1 MWNDQV
7 ERFATCQTF
16 GHAWIP
22 QSQAKSGWT
31 PDYGHG
37 IVLSCERCG
46 CERRDTIDLN
56 GDLSARSYDYPAG
69 YQRDPAVIPERPTRG
84 PTAGGV
90 DDRVPVV
97 PQSPL
102 HHLNPQRRTRCH
114 PPTPASS
121 TTVTRS
127 TP

>member
-22 QSQAKSGWT
+22 QSQAKSRWT

-46 CERRDTIDLN
+46 CERRVTIDLN

-69 YQRDPAVIPERPTRG
+69 YQRDPAVIPERPTR
-84 PTAGGV
+84 AQQ
-90 DDRVPVV
+90 RVAWMTE
-97 PQSPL
+97 SRSY
-102 HHLNPQRRTRCH
+102 RRAR
-114 PPTPASS
+114 S
-121 TTVTRS
+121 TT
-127 TP
+127 

>member
-1 MWNDQV
+1 MSWNDQQ
-7 ERFATCQTF
+7 ERYAACQTF

-37 IVLSCERCG
+37 IVLSCDRCG

-69 YQRDPAVIPERPTRG
+69 YRDAQRPTR
-84 PTAGGV
+84 AQQ
-90 DDRVPVV
+90 RVAWMTE
-97 PQSPL
+97 SRSY
-102 HHLNPQRRTRCH
+102 RRR
-114 PPTPASS
+114 ARS
-121 TTVTRS
+121 TT
-127 TP
+127 